1 MRLRQ
6 VVCFEKP
13 GAQNTDYTIKF
24 AVERALESGIQHV
37 VVASS
42 SGDTG
47 VKVARAFKGKG
58 VKVIVIGLHVGF
70 SLPGVRRLEERHAK
84 ELKRLGVIVVE
95 QTHALSGVERSIS
108 RRLGGASRVESIAE
122 ALRTLMGVGTKV
134 CIEISIMAAD
144 GGHVPVDGKTEII
157 AIGGTQEGADTSCII
172 LPAHANNF
180 FDLQIREFIAMPR
193 DKAWAEQ

>member
-1 MRLRQ
+1 MLMRQ
-6 VVCFEKP
+6 VVYFEKP
-13 GAQNTDYTIKF
+13 GAQNTDDTIKF
-24 AVERALESGIQHV
+24 AMERATELGIKHV

-58 VKVIVIGLHVGF
+58 VKVVVVGLHVGF
-70 SLPGVRRLEERHAK
+70 SLPGVRRLEERHTKALK
-84 ELKRLGVIVVE
+84 ELGVVVVE
-95 QTHALSGVERSIS
+95 QTHALSGVERSIT

-122 ALRTLMGVGTKV
+122 ALRTLTGAGTKV
-134 CIEISIMAAD
+134 CVEISIMAAD
-144 GGHVPVDGKTEII
+144 GGHVPVDGKVEII
-157 AIGGTQEGADTSCII
+157 AIGGTQGGADTACLI